1 MPDSDLITFRKR
13 DRLIDIHF
21 RMINILIDRWQ
32 NESDKENRD
41 QIRCEISDLIEFLEN
56 VK

>member
-1 MPDSDLITFRKR
+1 MPDNELIIFRKR

-32 NESDKENRD
+32 KESDKKIRD
-41 QIRCEISDLIEFLEN
+41 QIRCEICDLIEFFEN
-56 VK
+56 V